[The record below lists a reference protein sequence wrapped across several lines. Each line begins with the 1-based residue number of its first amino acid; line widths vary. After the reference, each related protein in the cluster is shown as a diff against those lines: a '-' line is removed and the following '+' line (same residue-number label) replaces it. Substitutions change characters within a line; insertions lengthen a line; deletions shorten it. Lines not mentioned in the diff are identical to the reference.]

1 MLGRGREE
9 DFSKQR
15 DEMVRDLER
24 RGIRDKR
31 VLKALDEIPREKFV
45 RPIDQRDA
53 YADGPLA
60 IDCGQTI
67 SQPYMVALMTECMQL
82 KGGEKVLEIGTGSGY
97 QTAILARLAREVFT
111 VERLS
116 ELSRKALD
124 ILAQLE
130 IENVFA
136 TAGDGTKGLP
146 DFAPY
151 DAIMVTAGAPDWPE
165 PLKEQLADPG
175 RLIAPLGGSNIQTL
189 KVLTRSGKQ
198 LTEQSVCSC
207 KFVKLIGEYGWE

>member
-1 MLGRGREE
+1 MLGRRE

-15 DEMVRDLER
+15 DEMVRQLER
-24 RGIRDKR
+24 RGIHDKR
-31 VLKALDEIPREKFV
+31 VLKAVREIPREEFV
-45 RPIDQRDA
+45 RPIDLRDA

-67 SQPYMVALMTECMQL
+67 SQPYMVAIMTECLEL
-82 KGGEKVLEIGTGSGY
+82 KGDEKVLEIGTGSGY

-111 VERLS
+111 IERLP

-124 ILAQLE
+124 VLAELE

-146 DFAPY
+146 DFAPS
-151 DAIMVTAGAPDWPE
+151 DGIMGTAGAPEFPV
-165 PLKEQLADPG
+165 PLKEQLADGG
-175 RLIAPLGGSNIQTL
+175 RLVAPLGGPNIQTL
-189 KVLTRSGKQ
+189 KVLTRCGREF
-198 LTEQSVCSC
+198 TEQSVCSC